1 MGPDGLYQWR
11 ADLGSGWRNSAVAY
25 RCIVAIAT
33 NAATTP
39 LEVINED
46 GEVLPDEV
54 ADLWNHQPNNYMSA
68 RVLREIC
75 WLRLE
80 TSGQSFVFMDRGE
93 SGQGPVSSLHVLDSG
108 WTVQPIVDN
117 TNPEVWDELVG
128 YRIYG
133 ANGAAGVLL
142 PEEMLWLRYPD
153 PDDIWACLPP
163 LRAARFAVDL
173 DDYARRYQTAT
184 MRRGGTPG
192 GVVYLGDVDPE
203 THAQVAADL
212 RARHEQPEN
221 AGRHL
226 VLSGPVQAKYERIT
240 LSAEEVGYLDTR
252 VQSADEVMLAFGIP
266 QDYLAGGA
274 TYENRAAARTTLW
287 SDTIVPKLQVVASE
301 IDLQSQPGSDRTAH
315 FSTEEV
321 TALQENED
329 ARVSRVV
336 SLVREGII
344 TIDEARAVLGYD
356 PLPLGAGNRHV
367 VPLPSNGYIPE
378 GVFNAG

>member
-1 MGPDGLYQWR
+1 MTSPPEPRGGRIGAIMQIARSTADRVSRVLSRRSAIPGTDGFSSGVVSHVGPDGLHVTMGPDGLYQWR

-108 WTVQPIVDN
+108 GTVQPIVDN

-142 PEEMLWLRYPD
+142 PEE
-153 PDDIWACLPP
+153 
-163 LRAARFAVDL
+163 
-173 DDYARRYQTAT
+173 
-184 MRRGGTPG
+184 
-192 GVVYLGDVDPE
+192 
-203 THAQVAADL
+203 
-212 RARHEQPEN
+212 
-221 AGRHL
+221 
-226 VLSGPVQAKYERIT
+226 
-240 LSAEEVGYLDTR
+240 
-252 VQSADEVMLAFGIP
+252 
-266 QDYLAGGA
+266 
-274 TYENRAAARTTLW
+274 
-287 SDTIVPKLQVVASE
+287 
-301 IDLQSQPGSDRTAH
+301 
-315 FSTEEV
+315 
-321 TALQENED
+321 
-329 ARVSRVV
+329 
-336 SLVREGII
+336 
-344 TIDEARAVLGYD
+344 
-356 PLPLGAGNRHV
+356 
-367 VPLPSNGYIPE
+367 
-378 GVFNAG
+378 